1 MKILAIETSCDE
13 TSVAVV
19 DARKLR
25 LKYDINVLSHMTSS
39 QIQTHA
45 RYGGVVPEVA
55 ARKHAENFMDVFEL
69 ALKKAKITSKNIDV
83 IAVTYGPGLV
93 TSLMVGV
100 TAAQTLSYTLNLP
113 LIPVNH
119 MKGHM
124 YSSFIGET
132 RAEKEIFPALVLT
145 VSGGHTELVLMRGY
159 ERFKKIGQTQDDAA
173 GEAFDKIAKM
183 LGLGYPGG
191 PKISKL
197 AEQGDPG
204 KYEFP
209 RPLLYKPNFDFSFSG
224 LKTSVLYF
232 LRDVRDHRNQRTH
245 QKRGQKSADTHLDTQ
260 KKFSS
265 QFVADVCAGV
275 ECAIVDCLVTKTLR
289 AAEHY
294 KVNTVVLGG
303 GVSANKK
310 LRHDLERA
318 LLKQFPNV
326 TFMRPDFEY
335 CTDNAA
341 MIAVAGYFQY
351 VSARDKNKYR
361 GMWGRIDADP
371 TLDIA

>member
-83 IAVTYGPGLV
+83 IAVTYGPGFV

-132 RAEKEIFPALVLT
+132 RAEKEIFPA
-145 VSGGHTELVLMRGY
+145 
-159 ERFKKIGQTQDDAA
+159 A
-173 GEAFDKIAKM
+173 
-183 LGLGYPGG
+183 
-191 PKISKL
+191 
-197 AEQGDPG
+197 
-204 KYEFP
+204 
-209 RPLLYKPNFDFSFSG
+209 
-224 LKTSVLYF
+224 
-232 LRDVRDHRNQRTH
+232 
-245 QKRGQKSADTHLDTQ
+245 QKSHPQRFFPYA
-260 KKFSS
+260 KKG
-265 QFVADVCAGV
+265 D
-275 ECAIVDCLVTKTLR
+275 
-289 AAEHY
+289 
-294 KVNTVVLGG
+294 
-303 GVSANKK
+303 
-310 LRHDLERA
+310 
-318 LLKQFPNV
+318 
-326 TFMRPDFEY
+326 
-335 CTDNAA
+335 
-341 MIAVAGYFQY
+341 
-351 VSARDKNKYR
+351 
-361 GMWGRIDADP
+361 
-371 TLDIA
+371 